1 MYLLFN
7 ILLDN
12 DKYYIQ
18 SIHAILDV
26 TRPMDKEPGSIDR
39 DETLFLKAFGIKS
52 PALRILDF
60 LMDNKA
66 YDYSKTDIAKGAGI
80 SRTTLSTAWNKL
92 EKPGLVIETRP
103 DEINPAELAW
113 LRHLGVTKVQIGA
126 QSLDERILKLNR
138 RGHTAAQTLE
148 AAALLRVS
156 KRTLQRLIRVQ
167 AVPHA
172 MLGRAIRFRRT
183 KLLAWLDAGGVRRS
197 ADPLPFTGRRR
208 RPGGLR

>member
-1 MYLLFN
+1 MYWLFN

-18 SIHAILDV
+18 SIHAILEV

-80 SRTTLSTAWNKL
+80 SRTTLSTAWNNL
-92 EKPGLVIETRP
+92 ENPGLVIETR
-103 DEINPAELAW
+103 EVGRA
-113 LRHLGVTKVQIGA
+113 KMY
-126 QSLDERILKLNR
+126 KLNLK
-138 RGHTAAQTLE
+138 HPVVKKFIELDNAICDFYALQLEDKKTA
-148 AAALLRVS
+148 S
-156 KRTLQRLIRVQ
+156 DSRLVI
-167 AVPHA
+167 A
-172 MLGRAIRFRRT
+172 
-183 KLLAWLDAGGVRRS
+183 
-197 ADPLPFTGRRR
+197 
-208 RPGGLR
+208 